1 MNMQN
6 DQLLMNQI
14 IEKLN
19 QAADLNQELTLSK
32 EEVAELRDELGDS
45 VYIPVL
51 SMEEMAEFSRSKKL
65 DPVQDQDNN

>member
-1 MNMQN
+1 MQN

-19 QAADLNQELTLSK
+19 QAADLNHELTLSK

-45 VYIPVL
+45 IYIPVL
-51 SMEEMAEFSRSKKL
+51 SMEEMAEFSKSKKL
-65 DPVQDQDNN
+65 DPVRDQDNN

>member
-1 MNMQN
+1 MQN

-32 EEVAELRDELGDS
+32 EEVAELRNELGDS

-65 DPVQDQDNN
+65 DPAKDKDNN

>member
-1 MNMQN
+1 MQN
-6 DQLLMNQI
+6 DQLLMNRI

-45 VYIPVL
+45 VYMPVL
-51 SMEEMAEFSRSKKL
+51 SMEELVELSKK
-65 DPVQDQDNN
+65 D

>member
-1 MNMQN
+1 MQN
-6 DQLLMNQI
+6 DQLIMNQI

-32 EEVAELRDELGDS
+32 EEVAELRDELGNS

>member
-1 MNMQN
+1 MQN

-45 VYIPVL
+45 VYMPVL
-51 SMEEMAEFSRSKKL
+51 SMEELVELSKK
-65 DPVQDQDNN
+65 D

>member
-1 MNMQN
+1 M
-6 DQLLMNQI
+6 DSSKLPINQI

-51 SMEEMAEFSRSKKL
+51 SMEEMAEFSRLKKL
-65 DPVQDQDNN
+65 DSVQDQDNN

>member
-1 MNMQN
+1 MQN

>member
-1 MNMQN
+1 MQN

-32 EEVAELRDELGDS
+32 EEVSELRDELGDS

>member
-1 MNMQN
+1 MQN

-19 QAADLNQELTLSK
+19 QAADLNHELTLSK

>member
-1 MNMQN
+1 MQN

-65 DPVQDQDNN
+65 DPVQDKDNN

>member
-1 MNMQN
+1 M
-6 DQLLMNQI
+6 DSSKLPINQI

-65 DPVQDQDNN
+65 DSVQDQDNN

>member
-32 EEVAELRDELGDS
+32 EEVAELRNELGDS

-65 DPVQDQDNN
+65 DPAKDKDNN

>member
-1 MNMQN
+1 MQN

-32 EEVAELRDELGDS
+32 EEVAELRNELGDS

>member
-1 MNMQN
+1 MQN

-32 EEVAELRDELGDS
+32 EEVAELRHELGDS

-65 DPVQDQDNN
+65 DPVKDKDNN

>member
-1 MNMQN
+1 M
-6 DQLLMNQI
+6 DSSKLPINQI

-51 SMEEMAEFSRSKKL
+51 SMEEIAEFSRSKKL
-65 DPVQDQDNN
+65 DSVQDQDNN

>member
-1 MNMQN
+1 MQN
-6 DQLLMNQI
+6 DQLIMNQI

-32 EEVAELRDELGDS
+32 EEVAELRNELGDS

-51 SMEEMAEFSRSKKL
+51 SMEELVELSKK
-65 DPVQDQDNN
+65 D

>member
-1 MNMQN
+1 MQN
-6 DQLLMNQI
+6 NQLLMNQI

-51 SMEEMAEFSRSKKL
+51 SMEELVELSKK
-65 DPVQDQDNN
+65 D

>member
-1 MNMQN
+1 M
-6 DQLLMNQI
+6 DSSKLPINQI

-65 DPVQDQDNN
+65 DSVQDQDSN